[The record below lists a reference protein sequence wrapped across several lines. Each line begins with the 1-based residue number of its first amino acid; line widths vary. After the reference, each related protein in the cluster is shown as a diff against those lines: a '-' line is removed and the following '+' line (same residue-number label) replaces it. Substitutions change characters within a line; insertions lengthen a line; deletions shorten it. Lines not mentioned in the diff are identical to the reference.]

1 MSLVIIT
8 THFSTFTDS
17 ASVTDK
23 KSSMIPIVQSW
34 IIMIEIYDDDLN
46 EIPTAIYLAI
56 TDTIFSDCWRQCH
69 RSYCWNHQCFN
80 YLQEA
85 IDFTLKIY
93 LFYIFLSDVTHK
105 IKYPFN
111 LSIWYYQHIYIFM
124 TSFW

>member
-56 TDTIFSDCWRQCH
+56 TDTIFSDC
-69 RSYCWNHQCFN
+69 
-80 YLQEA
+80 
-85 IDFTLKIY
+85 
-93 LFYIFLSDVTHK
+93 
-105 IKYPFN
+105 
-111 LSIWYYQHIYIFM
+111 
-124 TSFW
+124 